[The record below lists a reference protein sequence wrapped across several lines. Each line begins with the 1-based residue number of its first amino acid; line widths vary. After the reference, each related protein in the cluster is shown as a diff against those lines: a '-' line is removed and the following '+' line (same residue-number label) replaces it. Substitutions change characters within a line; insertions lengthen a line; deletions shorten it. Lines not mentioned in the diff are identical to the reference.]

1 MLKIIVVAVL
11 IVGFVIELWFG
22 FLNLMNRKKALPRVI
37 KGFFRDSQLRKSF
50 LYARTNLRFGIISSL
65 FSLLITLVMILGG
78 GFQFVTTWVQSVTDN
93 VLLQSYIFF
102 GSLLF
107 VLDIISLPLSL
118 IDTFVIEQRFG
129 FNKTTVKTFVL
140 DKIKSWIIGAIVGGI
155 LLGVLVYLYQWLG
168 ASFWVWFWIVATAF
182 SLFMV
187 MFYTTLFVPLFNK
200 LTPLEEGE
208 LKDSI
213 VSFYKEAEFKLDNI
227 FILDGSKRSTKGN
240 AFFSG
245 LGKTKKIILYDN
257 LIEQLTTKEIVSVLA
272 HEIGHYNHKHIQKGM
287 FSSIIQI
294 GLTLYMLSLFLNL
307 PDLSEAIGVSSHSI
321 YTGLIAF
328 SLLFSPISSIMS
340 FFTSLVSRRNEY
352 QADDFVKQFGL
363 SDSLISAL
371 GNLTQK
377 NYSNPNPH
385 PLVVLLTYSH
395 PSLVQR
401 VNNLLNK

>member
-1 MLKIIVVAVL
+1 
-11 IVGFVIELWFG
+11 
-22 FLNLMNRKKALPRVI
+22 
-37 KGFFRDSQLRKSF
+37 
-50 LYARTNLRFGIISSL
+50 
-65 FSLLITLVMILGG
+65 
-78 GFQFVTTWVQSVTDN
+78 
-93 VLLQSYIFF
+93 
-102 GSLLF
+102 
-107 VLDIISLPLSL
+107 
-118 IDTFVIEQRFG
+118 
-129 FNKTTVKTFVL
+129 
-140 DKIKSWIIGAIVGGI
+140 
-155 LLGVLVYLYQWLG
+155 LYQWLG

-208 LKDSI
+208 LKDAI
-213 VSFYKEAEFKLDNI
+213 VSFCKEAEFKLDNI

-363 SDSLISAL
+363 SNSLISAL

>member
-11 IVGFVIELWFG
+11 IIGFVFELWFG
-22 FLNLMNRKKALPRVI
+22 LLNLKNRKRALPKVI
-37 KGFFRDSQLRKSF
+37 KRFFKDSQLRKSF
-50 LYARTNLRFGIISSL
+50 LYARTNFRFGIISSL

-78 GFQFVTTWVQSVTDN
+78 GFQFVSAWVQLLTES

-102 GSLLF
+102 GTLLF

-140 DKIKSWIIGAIVGGI
+140 DKIKSWIIGAIVGGV
-155 LLGVLVYLYQWLG
+155 LLGALVYLYQWLG
-168 ASFWVWFWIVATAF
+168 VSFWVWFWLVATAF

-187 MFYTTLFVPLFNK
+187 MFYTTVFVPLFNK

-208 LKDSI
+208 LKDAI
-213 VSFYKEAEFKLDNI
+213 VSFCKEAEFKLDNI

-257 LIEQLTTKEIVSVLA
+257 LIDQLTTDEIVAVLA

-287 FSSIIQI
+287 LFSILQI
-294 GLTLYMLSLFLNL
+294 GLTLYMLSLFLNV

-340 FFTSLVSRRNEY
+340 FFTSLVSRKNEY

-363 SDSLISAL
+363 SDSLITAL

-385 PLVVLLTYSH
+385 PLVVLFTYSH